1 MLFSVWHI
9 TLAVSLVLAPLHRGG
24 PVADLG
30 TSRWPARAQTAFKA
44 AAPGVVLFT
53 AWPAGGYYARTLG
66 GSALFAEH
74 GVTLHL
80 PGVAQPVAMHWP
92 GVSSLLWHGD
102 HQQPA
107 RTHVFLGA
115 DPATWH
121 ANRPNFAR
129 LTATLRP
136 GITIEFVG
144 VNDNLKSTYVLA
156 PGADPAHIAWRYAGA
171 RSIHLTP
178 AGAAVIDLPG
188 GTLTESAPIAWQ
200 VVGGQRVN
208 VGVRYHL
215 MHDQLTFALE
225 AYDPTRPLWIDP
237 ELTFASP
244 LGGLNADR
252 ARAVAVDASGFIY
265 VAGATASPDFI
276 TTLGAYSRTLAAS
289 NDVWVAKF
297 NPNGSGPIY
306 STFIGGTGDDQALA
320 LAVDAAGAV
329 YLTGVTQSADFPTV
343 NAVQATPGG
352 AGDAFALKL
361 NPAGSALAYSTY
373 LGGSATD
380 AGTAVRVNVAG
391 EAYLAGDTRSANL
404 ITATGGLTTGVQP
417 SYGGGLSDAFVMRLN
432 AAGNAVLGQTF
443 LGRNALDSAT
453 TLALDAAGAVWVAG
467 VTTATNFLTTTGAVQ
482 MSYGGGG
489 SDAFATKLTA
499 GLTQTLASTY
509 LGGSGAETAR
519 ALAVSASGQVYVAG
533 VTNSPDF
540 PVVSAAFATPR
551 GAQDGFVT
559 QINLS
564 GTVTL
569 YSTYLGGSGN
579 DDVSALALDAANHAY
594 VVGQTN
600 SADFPQVNGLQT
612 ALRGEADAFAVR
624 LAPAGNALRYA
635 TLLGGAASEAAYG
648 VALAADNTAWVVGE
662 TESHDFPRRNPVQ
675 PGLVGGADAFMAA
688 LALTLFPVNVAL
700 SDAPGN
706 ANGVI
711 DPGEPFTVRVALFN
725 ERAATASA
733 ITGTLSVLTG
743 SATFTTSV
751 SPYPNITAG
760 GTQTNTT
767 AYFLRVGLNQPCGS
781 ALTLLHTVTYS
792 PSLTATHTFTVP
804 VGTPTCTPFPVAPV
818 VGLSAANSSPTP
830 LSVPTRLTATV
841 QSGDAISYSWSLG
854 DASPVQFG
862 SQVTHTY
869 GAPGVYTA
877 TVTAQ
882 NAANTLTATTLVT
895 VLAAADVALTLDAPP
910 LAVPGA
916 PFTATLAVRNLG
928 PNLVLG
934 TALTAAWPL
943 DWQGVT
949 WGCTAELGAT
959 CNNGFGTALADTL
972 DMAANTALTY
982 TLSGTLSPLAV
993 GALNLQALVRNPPET
1008 LDTDLGNNAASVERA
1023 FTPQAD
1029 LHVSK
1034 TDAQDGATPAN
1045 NPITYT
1051 LIVTNPGPSF
1061 AASVW
1066 VSDVMPPGIASVI
1079 WTCEAVGGATCI
1091 GGSGNVL
1098 SDTVQ
1103 MPPDSRITYTGRGT
1117 LLASASGTLVNVV
1130 RVTPQGDLTDPLM
1143 ANNIATDTTTLGQV
1157 ADLAVSATNGQTG
1170 VIPADQVITYT
1181 FRLSNT
1187 GPSAL
1192 SGVVLTGLF
1201 PAALVSPTW
1210 QCTASGGATCPV
1222 SAMLPQTLTTPVGG
1236 VFTFTLAGEVPATLT
1251 GTLAAFITATLPPG
1265 NVVDSNLSNNSAS
1278 DVDVVLAQS
1287 DLAVSLSNGL
1297 TTTTPG
1303 LPVTY
1308 TLLVSASGP
1317 STAVAAPLLVTF
1329 PVALLD
1335 PAWACSPCGT
1345 SGVGNLQ
1352 TALTLPAG
1360 SLLTYTLTG
1369 LIPPDITG
1377 TLSVQARLVAP
1388 PGLADVNPANAQA
1401 ADNDILRPFGDVA
1414 LSLVSTPAIPWPGAP
1429 VTYALVVTNTGPSLA
1444 RDLVVSA
1451 TLPGALVGPAW
1462 ACAATPGSQCGAVL
1476 TGTGYNLLQPGVAVL
1491 GGGAV
1496 TYTLSALLPDT
1507 YSGTLRALARVTVLP
1522 ANLIDPNVNN
1532 NLAEDD
1538 DHTVP
1543 VADLSAHVLVP
1554 ATVIPAGQ
1562 RLTTTLL
1569 ISSAGPSVL
1578 PGARLVYTAPAGL
1591 TGVVW
1596 SCPTC
1601 SMTAGAGSPFSLTL
1615 GFPASTGVHTITIN
1629 ADLPAALTG
1638 TLSHQARVEP
1648 LAVSLDPVLDN
1659 NHATALTALTPEMDL
1674 QLAAWRL
1681 PAFAPAG
1688 GVVTYQVVVSNTGP
1702 SAATGAP
1709 FTATL
1714 PGDLS
1719 GPAWQC
1725 SAGCIAGTA
1734 PVVAVALT
1742 VPPGSALTLT
1752 LSATVAANAVSG
1764 TMLNVSLGVSPS
1776 PTASDPNAA
1785 NNLIAHAMP
1794 VAWRVFLPLTR
1805 R

>member
-1 MLFSVWHI
+1 MLFSVWHAI
-9 TLAVSLVLAPLHRGG
+9 LVISLVLAPLYRGG
-24 PVADLG
+24 PPTLAEPG
-30 TSRWPARAQTAFKA
+30 IARAQTAFKA
-44 AAPGVVLFT
+44 AGPGAVLFT

-74 GVTLHL
+74 GVTLQL
-80 PGVAQPVAMHWP
+80 PGLTQPVQVQWSGASGLVWQ
-92 GVSSLLWHGD
+92 GGG
-102 HQQPA
+102 QQPA
-107 RTHVFLGA
+107 RTHFFLGA

-121 ANRPNFAR
+121 TNRPNFAR

-144 VNDNLKSTYVLA
+144 VNGNLKSTYVLA
-156 PGADPAHIAWRYAGA
+156 PGADPAEIAWHYVGA
-171 RSIHLTP
+171 RTIHLTP

-188 GTLTESAPIAWQ
+188 GTLTESAPMAWQ

-237 ELTFASP
+237 ELMFASP

-252 ARAVAVDASGFIY
+252 ARAVALDANGFIY
-265 VAGATASPDFI
+265 VAGATASPDFP
-276 TTLGAYSRTLAAS
+276 TTTGAYSRTLAGS

-306 STFIGGTGDDQALA
+306 SAFIGGTDDDQALA

-343 NAVQATPGG
+343 SAVQATPGG

-373 LGGSATD
+373 LGGVDMD
-380 AGTAVRVNVAG
+380 AGTAVRVNPAG
-391 EAYLAGDTRSANL
+391 EAYIAGDTRSANL
-404 ITATGGLTTGVQP
+404 ITATGGLTTGVQS
-417 SYGGGLSDAFVMRLN
+417 SYGGGLSDAFVMRLD
-432 AAGNAVLGQTF
+432 AAGTAMLGQTF
-443 LGRNALDSAT
+443 LGRNSLDSAT
-453 TLALDAAGAVWVAG
+453 ALAVDVTGAVWVAG
-467 VTTATNFLTTTGAVQ
+467 VTTATNFLTTTGALQTV
-482 MSYGGGG
+482 YGGGG
-489 SDAFATKLTA
+489 SDAFVTKFNA

-551 GAQDGFVT
+551 GGQDGFVT
-559 QINLS
+559 QLNLS
-564 GTVTL
+564 GTVAL
-569 YSTYLGGSGN
+569 YSTYLGGSGV
-579 DDVSALALDAANHAY
+579 DEVSALALDAANHAY
-594 VVGQTN
+594 VVGQTR
-600 SADFPQVNGLQT
+600 SADFPQVNGLPA
-612 ALRGEADAFAVR
+612 ALQGEADAFAVR
-624 LAPAGNALRYA
+624 LAPAGNAVRYA

-648 VALAADNTAWVVGE
+648 VAVTADSTAWVVGE
-662 TESHDFPRRNPVQ
+662 TESGDFPRRNPVQ
-675 PGLVGGADAFMAA
+675 PGLAGEADAFVAA

-751 SPYPNITAG
+751 SAYPNITAG

-841 QSGDAISYSWSLG
+841 QSGSAISYSWALG
-854 DASPVQFG
+854 DASPTQFG
-862 SQVTHTY
+862 AQVTHTY
-869 GAPGVYTA
+869 GVPGVYTA

-895 VLAAADVALTLDAPP
+895 VLAAANLALTLTAPP
-910 LAVPGA
+910 LAVPGV
-916 PFTATLAVRNLG
+916 PFTATLEVRNLG
-928 PNLVLG
+928 PDLTLG
-934 TALTAAWPL
+934 AALTATWPM

-949 WGCTAELGAT
+949 WVCAAELGAT

-982 TLSGTLSPLAV
+982 TLLGTLSPLAV
-993 GALNLQALVRNPPET
+993 GTLNVQAVVRNPPET

-1023 FTPQAD
+1023 LTPQAD
-1029 LHVSK
+1029 LQVSK

-1051 LIVTNPGPSF
+1051 VMVTNPGPSF

-1079 WTCEAVGGATCI
+1079 WTCEAVGGATCTS
-1091 GGSGNVL
+1091 GSGSVL

-1157 ADLAVSATNGQTG
+1157 ADLAVSVTNGQNG
-1170 VIPADQVITYT
+1170 VIPANQVVTYT

-1192 SGVVLTGLF
+1192 SGVGLTGLF

-1210 QCTASGGATCPV
+1210 QCTASGGATCPF

-1236 VFTFTLAGEVPATLT
+1236 VFTFTLAGQVPATLT

-1278 DVDVVLAQS
+1278 DVDAVLAQS

-1297 TTTTPG
+1297 TTATPG

-1317 STAVAAPLLVTF
+1317 STAVAAQLLVTF

-1388 PGLADVNPANAQA
+1388 PGLADLNPANAQA
-1401 ADNDILRPFGDVA
+1401 TDNDILRPFGDVT
-1414 LSLVSTPAIPWPGAP
+1414 LGLHSTPAIPWPGAP
-1429 VTYALVVTNTGPSLA
+1429 VTYALVVTTTGPSLA
-1444 RDLVVSA
+1444 RDLALSA
-1451 TLPGALVGPAW
+1451 TLPTVINNVVW
-1462 ACAATPGSQCGAVL
+1462 TCAATPGSQCGAAL
-1476 TGTGYNLLQPGVAVL
+1476 TGTGHSLLQNGVAVL
-1491 GGGAV
+1491 AGGAV
-1496 TYTLSALLPDT
+1496 TYTLGGVLPDT
-1507 YSGTLRALARVTVLP
+1507 FSGTLRALARVTVLP

-1532 NLAEDD
+1532 NLAEDND
-1538 DHTVP
+1538 LTVP
-1543 VADLSAHVLVP
+1543 VADLSAHLLVP
-1554 ATVIPAGQ
+1554 AAVVPAGQ
-1562 RLTTTLL
+1562 RLTTTLI

-1591 TGVVW
+1591 TGVAW

-1601 SMTAGAGSPFSLTL
+1601 PVTAGSGSPFSLTL
-1615 GFPASTGVHTITIN
+1615 GFPASTGVYTFTLS

-1638 TLSHQARVEP
+1638 TLTHQAQVVP
-1648 LAVSLDPVLDN
+1648 VAPALDPVMGDN
-1659 NHATALTALTPEMDL
+1659 LAVAVTTLTPEVDV
-1674 QLAAWRL
+1674 QVAAWRV

-1714 PGDLS
+1714 PAEVL
-1719 GPAWQC
+1719 AATWAC
-1725 SAGCIAGTA
+1725 SVGC
-1734 PVVAVALT
+1734 L
-1742 VPPGSALTLT
+1742 PGSGLSPLAGLDLPPAGALTLSLT
-1752 LSATVAANAVSG
+1752 LTVSPAAWPG
-1764 TMLNVSLGVSPS
+1764 TSLVTTLGVFPP
-1776 PTASDPNAA
+1776 PTVSDLNAS
-1785 NNLIAHAMP
+1785 NNTFTHAVP
-1794 VAWRVFLPLTR
+1794 VAWRVLLPLVR